1 MTVTASLMLAVYA
14 IVHGNAAGWTSAQTL
29 VQLGVALGVALV
41 LAIAFVVVVESRVPQ
56 PLMPLRLFARSFIS
70 ALHLQRVLHYGA
82 MQTGLAFLPASVVM
96 AGFSRGLSPKRVMR
110 FGIRATLSSG
120 LLVAI

>member
-14 IVHGNAAGWTSAQTL
+14 IVPGNAAGWTSAQTL
-29 VQLGVALGVALV
+29 VQLGVALGVAL
-41 LAIAFVVVVESRVPQ
+41 AIAFVVVESRVPQ

-82 MQTGLAFLPASVVM
+82 MQTGLAFLPANVVM